1 MHGILPILLLVSLTA
16 TIIALAIGMF
26 SLFKGGKFSR
36 LYSNKAMQWRI
47 YFHGITLFIF
57 FLMLWLGRK

>member
-1 MHGILPILLLVSLTA
+1 MHTVLLILLLISLGA
-16 TIIALAIGMF
+16 TLVALTFGIF

-36 LYSNKAMQWRI
+36 LYGNKAMQWRI
-47 YFHGITLFIF
+47 YFQGITLLIF